1 MSVWPRCMLLLFSIR
16 EQKTKSENWPI
27 MTHSPDYLTGL
38 LFNDRYTIALAGAK
52 RYHKKIGLMVLD
64 IDHFKN
70 INDTLGHGAGDE
82 VLKDFSGILLSILRK
97 TDTVMRL
104 GGDEF
109 VIMITDVVEPEHI
122 ANVAQKVLEATRKP
136 FMFHDHEVRIT
147 TSIGISSY
155 PEDGEDV
162 EMLLKCADIA
172 MYHIKETGR
181 DNYTRYVPGM
191 ETQVLE

>member
-1 MSVWPRCMLLLFSIR
+1 
-16 EQKTKSENWPI
+16 
-27 MTHSPDYLTGL
+27 
-38 LFNDRYTIALAGAK
+38 LFNDRYSLALAGAK
-52 RYHKKIGLMVLD
+52 RYHKKMALMVLD
-64 IDHFKN
+64 LDHFKN

-97 TDTVMRL
+97 TDTVMRE

-109 VIMITDVVEPEHI
+109 VIMITDVVEPEYI

-136 FMFHDHEVRIT
+136 FMFHDHEVRIA

-155 PEDGEDV
+155 PEDGEDL
-162 EMLLKCADIA
+162 EMLLKYADIA
-172 MYHIKETGR
+172 MYHIKEAGG